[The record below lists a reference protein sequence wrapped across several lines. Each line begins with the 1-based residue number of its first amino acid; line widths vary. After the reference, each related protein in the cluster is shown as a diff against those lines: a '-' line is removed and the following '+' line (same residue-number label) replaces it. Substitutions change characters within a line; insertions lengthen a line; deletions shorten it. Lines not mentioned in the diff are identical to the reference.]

1 LDAFN
6 KSFFLKPSIEPL
18 FSTRPALRSKVGAFV
33 ANAFHYSQGYWLIVH
48 YTLQLFFAI
57 FFTSSSSCFFR
68 FFTPRMNLPF
78 YIARRLAR
86 HEQKTF
92 SRFIV
97 RLAILAVSLS
107 VAVMIIGS
115 AITQGYQRTIRNKF
129 YACWGQVQVIPYT
142 DNPSNLLNPDV
153 VGYSPTLF
161 AQLQQAG
168 QTQHVFPFI
177 LQSAIVKHNN
187 SLEGIVLKG
196 YDSTLPKALLAQLSD
211 ARITHLQSQADSHFV
226 LLSEKRA
233 KQLNVKPGS
242 KLTLLFLS
250 NNNPSPKARRVFV
263 KGLYHTGLDEF
274 DALFAITSANLLRQ
288 TASLDAAAIQ
298 GYELYLPESLASAQC
313 ANTLNQTILDAPL
326 KAYSLEERFEAVFA
340 WLDLMK
346 TNEQIIWIIMLII
359 AVVNITTA
367 LLILMLERTRM
378 VGLLK
383 ALGMPNAALTRL
395 FLYTSLYIAGIG
407 LCIGNVLG
415 IGLCVLQ
422 QQTAWLQLDENVYY
436 IREVPIYLNP
446 STLLAI
452 NLITLVLCVCMMLLP
467 TRMLRRITPV
477 KALQFD

>member
-1 LDAFN
+1 
-6 KSFFLKPSIEPL
+6 
-18 FSTRPALRSKVGAFV
+18 
-33 ANAFHYSQGYWLIVH
+33 
-48 YTLQLFFAI
+48 
-57 FFTSSSSCFFR
+57 
-68 FFTPRMNLPF
+68 MNVPF

-86 HEQKTF
+86 SEQKTF

-115 AITQGYQRTIRNKF
+115 AITQGYQRTIRQKF

-142 DNPSNLLNPDV
+142 ENPSNLLNPDV
-153 VGYSPTLF
+153 VGYSPLLYK
-161 AQLQQAG
+161 QLQQVG
-168 QTQHVFPFI
+168 QTQYVFPFI
-177 LQSAIVKHNN
+177 VQSAIVKHNN
-187 SLEGIVLKG
+187 SLDGIILKG
-196 YDSTLPKALLAQLSD
+196 YDSTLPIALRAQLND
-211 ARITHLQSQADSHFV
+211 ASITNLQSHADSHFV

-233 KQLNVKPGS
+233 KQLHVKPGN

-250 NNNPSPKARRVFV
+250 NNNPTPKARRVFI
-263 KGLYHTGLDEF
+263 KGLYHTGLEEF
-274 DALFAITSANLLRQ
+274 DALFAITSARFLRQ

-298 GYELYLPESLASAQC
+298 GYELYLPESLPSAQC
-313 ANTLNQTILDAPL
+313 ANTLNETILDAPL
-326 KAYSLEERFEAVFA
+326 KAYPLEDRFEAVFA

-367 LLILMLERTRM
+367 LLILMLERTHM
-378 VGLLK
+378 IGLLK

-415 IGLCVLQ
+415 IGLCLIQ
-422 QQTAWLQLDENVYY
+422 QQTAWLQLNENVYY

-452 NLITLVLCVCMMLLP
+452 NLITLFLCVFMMLIP

-477 KALQFD
+477 NALQFD

>member
-1 LDAFN
+1 
-6 KSFFLKPSIEPL
+6 
-18 FSTRPALRSKVGAFV
+18 
-33 ANAFHYSQGYWLIVH
+33 
-48 YTLQLFFAI
+48 
-57 FFTSSSSCFFR
+57 
-68 FFTPRMNLPF
+68 MNVPF

-115 AITQGYQRTIRNKF
+115 AITQGYQRTIRDKF

-142 DNPSNLLNPDV
+142 ENPSNLLNPDV
-153 VGYSPTLF
+153 VGYSSTLYN
-161 AQLQQAG
+161 QLQQAA
-168 QTQHVFPFI
+168 QSQHIFPFI
-177 LQSAIVKHNN
+177 MQSAIVKHNN
-187 SLEGIVLKG
+187 SLDGIVLKG
-196 YDSTLPKALLAQLSD
+196 YDSTLPKALLAQLNNTNIADLTS
-211 ARITHLQSQADSHFV
+211 RADSHFI

-233 KQLNVKPGS
+233 KQLNVKPGN

-250 NNNPSPKARRVFV
+250 NNNPTPKARRVFI

-274 DALFAITSANLLRQ
+274 DALFAITSAQFLRQ
-288 TASLDAAAIQ
+288 TASLDSAAIH
-298 GYELYLPESLASAQC
+298 GYELYLPESLSSEQC
-313 ANTLNQTILDAPL
+313 ANTINTQVVEAPL
-326 KAYSLEERFEAVFA
+326 KAYPLETRFEAVFA

-367 LLILMLERTRM
+367 LLILMLERTHM

-415 IGLCVLQ
+415 IGLCLLQ

-452 NLITLVLCVCMMLLP
+452 NLITLFLCVFMMLIP